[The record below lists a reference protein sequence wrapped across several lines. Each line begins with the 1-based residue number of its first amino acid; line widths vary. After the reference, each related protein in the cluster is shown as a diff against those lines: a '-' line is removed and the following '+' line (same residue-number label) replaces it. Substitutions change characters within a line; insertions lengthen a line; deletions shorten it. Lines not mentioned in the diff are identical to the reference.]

1 MWLLANGSVGQD
13 FLGDTES
20 QIVTLQTRLGQKER
34 EISSLRG
41 TVSSL
46 SDQLNLLEQS
56 SGIRLGVCS

>member
-46 SDQLNLLEQS
+46 SDRLNLLEQS